1 MARKKAKKTVQKVK
15 TKEVAK
21 EMSDADLEGVSGGAL
36 LSVEWSL
43 NQKLLEPTQN
53 LDASQLGVWYLKK

>member
-1 MARKKAKKTVQKVK
+1 MARKKAKKTVQKAK

-36 LSVEWSL
+36 LGEWTL
-43 NQKLLEPTQN
+43 NQKVLEPTQN
-53 LDASQLGVWYLKK
+53 LDASLLGVWYLKK